1 MISVG
6 IITMHKVWNAGS
18 SLQAYALQRI
28 IEDLGYDAQLIDYEY
43 PNIEHRAF
51 ANNVK
56 DANSLNLWGAMKLLI
71 QKIKARFLKSKHN
84 ELYSSFYN
92 KYFHCTNIAYNSRRS
107 LFDNVPEF
115 DIYVTGSDQV
125 WNPQYIGF
133 DTSYLLDFI
142 PDNAVR
148 ISYAASFSNNSI
160 PSYMEGDYARCLSKY
175 KAISVRE
182 ESGKQLVHKLIGKDA
197 TVCCDPTLLLNKE
210 QWSKLAADSSLR
222 IKKKFILIYIMGYAY
237 DPYPGIYKHIN
248 DVVDFFKLPVIFYN
262 SRRGTY
268 KPPYGEI
275 HIKECGPAEFL
286 WLFENASF
294 VITDSFHGTA
304 FSLNFN
310 KPFISV
316 VKEIENADS
325 RVYNLLVIAGTTD
338 RAVVCGED
346 FELNENIIKEPS
358 CLKLEGLRDSSL
370 EYLKTQLNHK
380 Q

>member
-1 MISVG
+1 MKSVG

-18 SLQAYALQRI
+18 ALQAYALQRV
-28 IEDLGYDAQLIDYEY
+28 IEDFGYDAQLIDYEY
-43 PNIEHRAF
+43 PNVEHRAF

-56 DANSLNLWGAMKLLI
+56 EVNTLDIWGVIKLLV
-71 QKIKARFLKSKHN
+71 QKIKTKFIRHKHS

-92 KYFHCTNIAYNSRRS
+92 KYFHCTDKAYNSRKS

-125 WNPQYIGF
+125 WNPKYIGF
-133 DTSYLLDFI
+133 DTSYLLDFV
-142 PDNAVR
+142 PDNAIR
-148 ISYAASFSNNSI
+148 ISYAASFSSNSI
-160 PSYMEGDYARCLSKY
+160 PSFMEGDYARCLSKY

-182 ESGKQLVHKLIGKDA
+182 ESGKLLVNKLIGTDS

-210 QWSKLAADSSLR
+210 QWSKVAGDSSLQ
-222 IKKKFILIYIMGYAY
+222 IKKKYILIYIMGYAY

-248 DVVDFFKLPVIFYN
+248 EVVKLLKLPVIFYN
-262 SRRGTY
+262 SRRGKY
-268 KPPYGEI
+268 KPPFGEI
-275 HIKECGPAEFL
+275 CINECGPAEFL
-286 WLFENASF
+286 WLFKNASF

-304 FSLNFN
+304 FSLNFQ

-316 VKEIENADS
+316 IKEVENTDS
-325 RVYNLLVIAGTTD
+325 RVYNLLVSSCATD

-358 CLKLEGLRDSSL
+358 CIKLEELREGSL
-370 EYLKTQLNHK
+370 AYLRSQLNQQK
-380 Q
+380 

>member
-1 MISVG
+1 MKSVG

-18 SLQAYALQRI
+18 ALQAYALQRV

-43 PNIEHRAF
+43 PNVEHRAF

-56 DANSLNLWGAMKLLI
+56 EFNTLDIWGVIKLLV
-71 QKIKARFLKSKHN
+71 QKIKTKFIRHKHS

-92 KYFHCTNIAYNSRRS
+92 KYFHCTDKAYNSRKS

-133 DTSYLLDFI
+133 DTSYLLDFV

-148 ISYAASFSNNSI
+148 ISYAASFSINNI
-160 PSYMEGDYARCLSKY
+160 PSYMEGEYTRCLSKY
-175 KAISVRE
+175 KVISVRE
-182 ESGKQLVHKLIGKDA
+182 ESGSHLVNKLIGEDA
-197 TVCCDPTLLLNKE
+197 TVCCDPTLLLDKE
-210 QWSKLAADSSLR
+210 QWSKVAEDSSLC

-237 DPYPGIYKHIN
+237 DPYPGIYKHI
-248 DVVDFFKLPVIFYN
+248 DEVVNFLKLPVIFYN

-275 HIKECGPAEFL
+275 RVDECGPTEFL
-286 WLFENASF
+286 WLFKNASF

-304 FSLNFN
+304 FSLNFQ

-316 VKEIENADS
+316 IKEIENADS
-325 RVYNLLVIAGTTD
+325 RVYNLLVSAGATD
-338 RAVVCGED
+338 RAVICGED
-346 FELNENIIKEPS
+346 FELKEAIIKEPS
-358 CLKLEGLRDSSL
+358 TSKLEELREGSL
-370 EYLKTQLNHK
+370 AYLRTHLN
-380 Q
+380 QE

>member
-1 MISVG
+1 MKSVG

-18 SLQAYALQRI
+18 ALQAYALQRV

-56 DANSLNLWGAMKLLI
+56 DVNSLNLWGAMKLLI

-210 QWSKLAADSSLR
+210 QWSMLAADSSLR

-248 DVVDFFKLPVIFYN
+248 EVVKLLKLPVIFYN
-262 SRRGTY
+262 SRRGKY
-268 KPPYGEI
+268 KPPFGEI
-275 HIKECGPAEFL
+275 CINECGPADFL
-286 WLFENASF
+286 WLFKNASF

-304 FSLNFN
+304 FSLNFQ

-316 VKEIENADS
+316 IKEIENADS
-325 RVYNLLVIAGTTD
+325 RVYNLLVSAGATD

-346 FELNENIIKEPS
+346 FELKEAIIKEPS
-358 CLKLEGLRDSSL
+358 TSKLEELREGSL
-370 EYLKTQLNHK
+370 AYLRTHLN
-380 Q
+380 QE